1 MQVIRGEEGIVSF
14 QDFAESRASRLHLGA
29 VSPRLLVGA
38 VVIVVA
44 ILACVA
50 FGLLGPSADA
60 GGFAIERGSESSS
73 ASTSSSSADVLE
85 VPSTEICVHVGGCV
99 SAPGVY
105 CLAEGDRVADAIAQA
120 GGMTAEA
127 APDALNLARVLTDGE
142 QVIVASA
149 ADVAEAAAGATPDSP
164 SSPASAAAAR
174 GGMVNINT
182 ASSQELQTISGIGEA
197 KAKRIID
204 YREKNG
210 PFKTVD
216 ELTNVSGIGEKTLEG
231 LRDQICV

>member
-1 MQVIRGEEGIVSF
+1 MSF
-14 QDFAESRASRLHLGA
+14 QDYAESRASRLHLGA
-29 VSPRLLVGA
+29 VSPKLLVGA
-38 VVIVVA
+38 VVIAVVV
-44 ILACVA
+44 LACVA
-50 FGLLGPSADA
+50 FALLRPGADA
-60 GGFAIERGSESSS
+60 SGFAIEKASASSS
-73 ASTSSSSADVLE
+73 ASASSTSADAPDAPL
-85 VPSTEICVHVGGCV
+85 TEICVHVGGCV
-99 SAPGVY
+99 GAPGVY
-105 CLAEGDRVADAIAQA
+105 YLAEGDRVADAIAQA

-149 ADVAEAAAGATPDSP
+149 ADVAEAAAGAA
-164 SSPASAAAAR
+164 PASAPDPASTAAAHA
-174 GGMVNINT
+174 GGAVNINT

-197 KAKRIID
+197 KAKKIID

-216 ELTNVSGIGEKTLEG
+216 DLTNVSGIGEKTLEG